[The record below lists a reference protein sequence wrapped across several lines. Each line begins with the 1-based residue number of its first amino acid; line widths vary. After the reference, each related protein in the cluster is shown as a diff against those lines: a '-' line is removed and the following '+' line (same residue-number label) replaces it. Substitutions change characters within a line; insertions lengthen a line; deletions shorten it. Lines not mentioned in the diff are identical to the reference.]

1 MDMGRQL
8 TATSGIDKAASN
20 LMPVI
25 QELKDDAEPVI
36 RQALVEQIAEIAP
49 LFRNAGDEIY
59 QRVVLQEMLPVV
71 ATLTTDSNPQVRQSA
86 MEALVRVGAILDH
99 SHIQPHLLPIVKS
112 LAKDT
117 TEEEHRVEG
126 AQLLADLA
134 EVMQASVC
142 VSFAIPHI
150 KQLATDPMFRVRKA
164 VASNLGSI
172 CKIVGQEQT
181 AQHLL
186 DVYVNL
192 TSDDI
197 WGVRKACAESL
208 VSISEAVTPEHR
220 QDILTKAFE
229 RLAEDSSRWVRS
241 AAFQVLGPFIATFVD
256 SPVPENLLTYFKSM
270 VADPTKDSNL
280 SDSDN
285 VAYCSFNFPAVLKT
299 LGPQGWP
306 QLSDTYGLL
315 AKDGQF
321 KVRRS
326 LSFSLHEVAKI
337 LGTDLTEAAL
347 LPVLEAFLKDLE
359 EVKVGAI
366 THLAEFFG
374 VLSPAV
380 REEFLHVLDD
390 IQKDTSWRF
399 RKLLAKQLGDLS
411 MLYSSDV
418 VSDSV
423 VPIFLALLQDTV
435 VAVRKPLIKSLG
447 KMIQSLDST
456 PEKRTKFVNQ
466 LRALATETHYQ
477 WRQLYAQLCLRA
489 IEQLEPSV
497 FQADFL
503 APLLSLAGD
512 RVANVRFTVAKAFK
526 RMTEIEKYAELKES
540 TEVIEVFEKLKGDK
554 DADVVFFLTGSLPPR
569 LANYGVPTKKSG
581 PMASSQ

>member
-1 MDMGRQL
+1 MGRQL
-8 TATSGIDKAASN
+8 SASGMEKAASS
-20 LMPVI
+20 LMPVV

-36 RQALVEQIAEIAP
+36 RQALVEQVAELAP

-86 MEALVRVGAILDH
+86 MEALVRVGGILDH

-134 EVMQASVC
+134 SVMQPSLC
-142 VSFAIPHI
+142 VQFAIPHI
-150 KQLATDPMFRVRKA
+150 KSLASDPMFRVRKA
-164 VASNLGSI
+164 VASNLGSV
-172 CKIVGQEQT
+172 CKTVGQEQT

-186 DVYVNL
+186 DVYVSL

-220 QDILTKAFE
+220 QEILTKAFE

-241 AAFQVLGPFIATFVD
+241 AAFQVLGPFIATFVEGA
-256 SPVPENLLTYFKSM
+256 VPEGLLTYFKSM
-270 VADPTKDSNL
+270 VADPTKDSSL
-280 SDSDN
+280 ADSDN
-285 VAYCSFNFPAVLKT
+285 VTYCSFNFPAVLKT
-299 LGPQGWP
+299 LGADGWA
-306 QLSDTYGLL
+306 QLSDTYALL

-337 LGTDLTEAAL
+337 LGTSLSEQAL

-366 THLAEFFG
+366 THLAEFFA
-374 VLSPAV
+374 VLSPSV

-390 IQKDTSWRF
+390 IQKDSAWRF
-399 RKLLAKQLGDLS
+399 RKLLAKQLGELS
-411 MLYSSDV
+411 LLYSSDV

-435 VAVRKPLIKSLG
+435 VAVRKPLIKSVRRG
-447 KMIQSLDST
+447 FFASAAMFSCMILFT
-456 PEKRTKFVNQ
+456 
-466 LRALATETHYQ
+466 
-477 WRQLYAQLCLRA
+477 
-489 IEQLEPSV
+489 
-497 FQADFL
+497 
-503 APLLSLAGD
+503 LLFISW
-512 RVANVRFTVAKAFK
+512 VR
-526 RMTEIEKYAELKES
+526 
-540 TEVIEVFEKLKGDK
+540 
-554 DADVVFFLTGSLPPR
+554 
-569 LANYGVPTKKSG
+569 
-581 PMASSQ
+581 